1 MHIKTKQPR
10 KQRRLLY
17 QAPLHIRHKI
27 MSAHL
32 SKELRQ
38 QYGIRSLPVRTGDV
52 VMVMRGD
59 HKGHTGKVV
68 RINHKKYRI
77 YIEGLVRKKADGT
90 EVLIPIH
97 PSKVQII
104 KLNLDD
110 EWRKK
115 IIERKMAAKA
125 TAKATSSTSQG

>member
-17 QAPLHIRHKI
+17 RAPNHIRHKL

-32 SKELRQ
+32 SKDLRKQ
-38 QYGIRSLPVRTGDV
+38 HPFRSLPLRTGDV
-52 VMVMRGD
+52 VTVMRGD
-59 HKGHTGKVV
+59 HKGHTGKV
-68 RINHKKYRI
+68 IKLDHKKFRV
-77 YIEGLVRKKADGT
+77 YIEGLVRKKVDGS
-90 EVLIPIH
+90 EVPISIH
-97 PSKVQII
+97 PSKVEII

-115 IIERKMAAKA
+115 IIEKKMAAKVA
-125 TAKATSSTSQG
+125 T

>member
-1 MHIKTKQPR
+1 VHIKTKQPR

-17 QAPLHIRHKI
+17 QAPNHVRHKM

-32 SKELRQ
+32 SEELRR
-38 QYGIRSLPVRTGDV
+38 QYRFRSLPVRTGDV
-52 VMVMRGD
+52 VTVMRGD
-59 HKGHTGKVV
+59 HRGHTGKVIRV
-68 RINHKKYRI
+68 DRKKYRI
-77 YIEGLVRKKADGT
+77 YVEGLVRKKADGS
-90 EVLIPIH
+90 EVPIPIH

-110 EWRKK
+110 ERRKK

-125 TAKATSSTSQG
+125 TS

>member
-1 MHIKTKQPR
+1 
-10 KQRRLLY
+10 
-17 QAPLHIRHKI
+17 
-27 MSAHL
+27 
-32 SKELRQ
+32 
-38 QYGIRSLPVRTGDV
+38 
-52 VMVMRGD
+52 MVMRGD

>member
-1 MHIKTKQPR
+1 MRMKTKQPR
-10 KQRRLLY
+10 RQRRFLY
-17 QAPLHIRHKI
+17 QAPNHIRHKL

-32 SKELRQ
+32 SEELKK
-38 QYGIRSLPVRTGDV
+38 QYPFRSLPVRTGDV

-59 HKGHTGKVV
+59 HKGHTGKVI
-68 RINHKKYRI
+68 RLDHEKYRI
-77 YIEGLVRKKADGT
+77 YIEGLVRKKADGS
-90 EVLIPIH
+90 EVPIPVH

-115 IIERKMAAKA
+115 IVERRMATKA
-125 TAKATSSTSQG
+125 TA

>member
-1 MHIKTKQPR
+1 
-10 KQRRLLY
+10 
-17 QAPLHIRHKI
+17 

-32 SKELRQ
+32 SEELKK
-38 QYGIRSLPVRTGDV
+38 QYPFRSLPVRTGDV

-59 HKGHTGKVV
+59 HKGHTGKVI
-68 RINHKKYRI
+68 RLDHKKYRI
-77 YIEGLVRKKADGT
+77 YIEGLVRKKADGS
-90 EVLIPIH
+90 EVPIPVH

-115 IIERKMAAKA
+115 IVERKMAAKA
-125 TAKATSSTSQG
+125 TA

>member
-1 MHIKTKQPR
+1 MRMKTKQPR
-10 KQRRLLY
+10 RQRRFLY
-17 QAPLHIRHKI
+17 QAPNHIRHKL

-32 SKELRQ
+32 SEELKK
-38 QYGIRSLPVRTGDV
+38 QYPFRSLPVRTGDV

-59 HKGHTGKVV
+59 HKGHTGKVI
-68 RINHKKYRI
+68 RLDHKKYRI
-77 YIEGLVRKKADGT
+77 YIEGLVRKKADGS
-90 EVLIPIH
+90 EVPIPVH

-115 IIERKMAAKA
+115 IVERKMAAKA
-125 TAKATSSTSQG
+125 TA

>member
-10 KQRRLLY
+10 KQRRLLH
-17 QAPLHIRHKI
+17 QAPLHIRNKI

-32 SKELRQ
+32 SDELKK
-38 QYGIRSLPVRTGDV
+38 QYGFRSLPVRVGDV
-52 VMVMRGD
+52 VAIMRGD

-68 RINHKKYRI
+68 RVDRKKYRVH
-77 YIEGLVRKKADGT
+77 IEGLVRKKADGS
-90 EVLIPIH
+90 EVPIPIH
-97 PSKVQII
+97 PSKLQII

-115 IIERKMAAKA
+115 IVERRTKAEAAE
-125 TAKATSSTSQG
+125 TSRT

>member
-17 QAPLHIRHKI
+17 QAPNHVRHKM

-32 SKELRQ
+32 SEELRR
-38 QYGIRSLPVRTGDV
+38 QYRFRSLPVRTGDV
-52 VMVMRGD
+52 VTVMRGD
-59 HKGHTGKVV
+59 HRGHTGKVIRV
-68 RINHKKYRI
+68 DRKKYRI
-77 YIEGLVRKKADGT
+77 YVEGLVRKKADGS
-90 EVLIPIH
+90 EVPIPIH

-110 EWRKK
+110 ERRKK

-125 TAKATSSTSQG
+125 TS

>member
-1 MHIKTKQPR
+1 MRMKTKQPR
-10 KQRRLLY
+10 RQRRFLY
-17 QAPLHIRHKI
+17 QAPNHIRHKL

-32 SKELRQ
+32 SEELKK
-38 QYGIRSLPVRTGDV
+38 QYPFRSLPVRTGDV

-59 HKGHTGKVV
+59 HKGHTGKVI
-68 RINHKKYRI
+68 RLDHEKYRI
-77 YIEGLVRKKADGT
+77 YIEGLVRKKADGS
-90 EVLIPIH
+90 EVPIPVH

-115 IIERKMAAKA
+115 IVERRMAAKA
-125 TAKATSSTSQG
+125 TA

>member
-17 QAPLHIRHKI
+17 QAPSHVRHKL

-32 SKELRQ
+32 SDELRK
-38 QYGIRSLPVRTGDV
+38 QYGFRSLPVRTGDV

-59 HKGHTGKVV
+59 HKGHTGKII
-68 RINHKKYRI
+68 RINNKKYKI
-77 YIEGLVRKKADGT
+77 YIEGLVRKKADGS
-90 EVLIPIH
+90 EVFIPIH

-115 IIERKMAAKA
+115 IIERKMAAK
-125 TAKATSSTSQG
+125 TSST

>member
-17 QAPLHIRHKI
+17 QAPNHIRHKL

-32 SKELRQ
+32 SEELRKQ
-38 QYGIRSLPVRTGDV
+38 CPFRSLPVRTGDV

-59 HKGHTGKVV
+59 HKGHTGKVI
-68 RINHKKYRI
+68 RLDHKKYKI
-77 YIEGLVRKKADGT
+77 YIEGLIRKKADGS
-90 EVLIPIH
+90 EILIPVH

-125 TAKATSSTSQG
+125 TT

>member
-1 MHIKTKQPR
+1 VHIKTKQPR

-17 QAPLHIRHKI
+17 QAPQHVRHKL

-32 SKELRQ
+32 SEELRK
-38 QYGIRSLPVRTGDV
+38 QYQFRSLPVRTGDV
-52 VMVMRGD
+52 VTVMRGD
-59 HKGHTGKVV
+59 HKGHTGKVI
-68 RINHKKYRI
+68 RLDHKEYRI
-77 YIEGLVRKKADGT
+77 YIEGLVRKKADGS
-90 EVLIPIH
+90 EVPIPVH

-115 IIERKMAAKA
+115 IIDRKMATKA
-125 TAKATSSTSQG
+125 TA

>member
-1 MHIKTKQPR
+1 MRMKTKQPR
-10 KQRRLLY
+10 RQRRFLY
-17 QAPLHIRHKI
+17 QAPNHIRHKL

-32 SKELRQ
+32 SEELKK
-38 QYGIRSLPVRTGDV
+38 QYPFRSLPVRTGDV

-59 HKGHTGKVV
+59 HKGHTGKVI
-68 RINHKKYRI
+68 RLDHKKYRI
-77 YIEGLVRKKADGT
+77 YIEGLVRKKADGS
-90 EVLIPIH
+90 EVPIPVH

-115 IIERKMAAKA
+115 IVERRMATKA
-125 TAKATSSTSQG
+125 TA

>member
-17 QAPLHIRHKI
+17 QAPQHVRHKL

-32 SKELRQ
+32 SEELRK
-38 QYGIRSLPVRTGDV
+38 QYQFRSLPVRTGDV
-52 VMVMRGD
+52 VTVMRGD
-59 HKGHTGKVV
+59 HKGHTGKVI
-68 RINHKKYRI
+68 RLDHKEYRI
-77 YIEGLVRKKADGT
+77 YIEGLVRKKADGS
-90 EVLIPIH
+90 EVPIPVH

-115 IIERKMAAKA
+115 IIDRKMATKA
-125 TAKATSSTSQG
+125 TA

>member
-17 QAPLHIRHKI
+17 QAPLHIRHKL

-32 SKELRQ
+32 SNELRK
-38 QYGIRSLPVRTGDV
+38 QYGLRSLPIRTGDV

-68 RINHKKYRI
+68 KVNNKKYRI
-77 YIEGLVRKKADGT
+77 YIEGLVRKKADGS
-90 EVLIPIH
+90 EVFVPIH

-110 EWRKK
+110 GWRKK
-115 IIERKMAAKA
+115 IIERKMAAK
-125 TAKATSSTSQG
+125 TSSS

>member
-1 MHIKTKQPR
+1 VHIKTKQPR

-17 QAPLHIRHKI
+17 QAPHHVRHKL

-32 SKELRQ
+32 SEELRK
-38 QYGIRSLPVRTGDV
+38 QYHFRSLPIRTGDV
-52 VMVMRGD
+52 VTVMRGD
-59 HKGHTGKVV
+59 HKGHTGKVI
-68 RINHKKYRI
+68 RLDHEEYKI
-77 YIEGLVRKKADGT
+77 YIEGLVRKKADGS
-90 EVLIPIH
+90 EVPIPVH

-115 IIERKMAAKA
+115 IIERRMAAKA
-125 TAKATSSTSQG
+125 TA